1 MKSLLGRWTATLGLS
16 LGIFLGSGGANFR
29 AQALPGEEVER
40 ILSPVPV
47 FMITDGEGKP
57 LTASREGEDGETV
70 TGVFLSRGEAQSFI
84 NDLGR
89 NQPELAGQL
98 QVLTLSLIQV
108 VRQARAQEAIWF
120 EFVSIAGQLEAA
132 QTIQRDFQ
140 GTPLFAAKAGV
151 DGGYLSITVNDRQAI
166 PFFFEK
172 QKLDNLV
179 ARFTQQNP
187 DQANTVEIQ
196 VIPLES
202 MISTLENSQEET
214 LRQIVLVLSDES
226 LAYVRSLQEQ
236 TP

>member
-1 MKSLLGRWTATLGLS
+1 MKSSLARWTATIGIS
-16 LGIFLGSGGANFR
+16 LGIFLGSGGSNFR
-29 AQALPGEEVER
+29 AQALPSEEVER

-57 LTASREGEDGETV
+57 LTASREEGETF
-70 TGVFLSRGEAQSFI
+70 TGVFLSRAEAQTFI
-84 NDLGR
+84 NDLSS

-108 VRQARAQEAIWF
+108 VRQARAQDAIWF
-120 EFVSIAGQLEAA
+120 EFVSIPGQLEAA
-132 QTIQRDFQ
+132 QAIERDFQ

-151 DGGYLSITVNDRQAI
+151 EGGYLSITVNDRQAI

-179 ARFTQQNP
+179 ERFTRQNP
-187 DQANTVEIQ
+187 DQANTIEIQ
-196 VIPLES
+196 VIPLELV
-202 MISTLENSQEET
+202 ISTLENSQEDT
-214 LRQIVLVLSDES
+214 LKQIVLVLSDES
-226 LAYVRSLQEQ
+226 LQYVRSLQEQ

>member
-1 MKSLLGRWTATLGLS
+1 MKPLLVRWTATIGLS
-16 LGIFLGSGGANFR
+16 LGIFFGSGGLNL
-29 AQALPGEEVER
+29 QALALPSEEVER

-57 LTASREGEDGETV
+57 LTASRDEGETV

-84 NDLGR
+84 SDLGR

-108 VRQARAQEAIWF
+108 VRQARAQDAIWF
-120 EFVSIAGQLEAA
+120 EFVPIPGQFEAA
-132 QTIQRDFQ
+132 QGIQRDFQ

-151 DGGYLSITVNDRQAI
+151 EGGYLSITVNDRRAI

-179 ARFTQQNP
+179 DRFTRQNP

-196 VIPLES
+196 VIPLEQV
-202 MISTLENSQEET
+202 ISTLENSQEDT

-226 LAYVRSLQEQ
+226 LQYVRSLQEQ